1 MLGVNVTVEVVF
13 DLLHADVFELLE
25 HQDEAVVGHLARFGG
40 MVFKVVGLQRL
51 RRREVKDGL
60 LLRGLRS
67 GHHLDGADRVLAF
80 IVTVVQIIVDV

>member
-1 MLGVNVTVEVVF
+1 
-13 DLLHADVFELLE
+13 
-25 HQDEAVVGHLARFGG
+25 

-80 IVTVVQIIVDV
+80 IVAVVQIIVDV